1 MGEKIMIYK
10 FYGFTIILKRSN
22 NKMIYRYKNVIRP
35 EEISFKN
42 NEKYIAEYHDG
53 DTLALSKLIN
63 ANSKLV
69 QSFVNRYSRYLGP
82 GLSEEDLVQAGY
94 VGLIKAAKRYDNDRD
109 TKFSTYA
116 CWWIRKEILSEKDHI
131 NSTIRVPERKAAAI
145 RSINAL
151 RSQSVELF
159 GKVNVDWICQK
170 AEIDE
175 KEYYRLSQVNQE
187 KLRIMS
193 LNHLISDNGED
204 QLADILPDTRQS
216 LQAIVDNDFLRED
229 LHKQLHHRLTE
240 REAKVIIERFDLDC
254 QGQRTLQEIG
264 QEMGVTKERIRQIE
278 KQAINKLRDIV
289 GLRDYFLNN

>member
-1 MGEKIMIYK
+1 
-10 FYGFTIILKRSN
+10 
-22 NKMIYRYKNVIRP
+22 
-35 EEISFKN
+35 
-42 NEKYIAEYHDG
+42 
-53 DTLALSKLIN
+53 
-63 ANSKLV
+63 
-69 QSFVNRYSRYLGP
+69 
-82 GLSEEDLVQAGY
+82 
-94 VGLIKAAKRYDNDRD
+94 
-109 TKFSTYA
+109 
-116 CWWIRKEILSEKDHI
+116 
-131 NSTIRVPERKAAAI
+131 
-145 RSINAL
+145 
-151 RSQSVELF
+151 
-159 GKVNVDWICQK
+159 
-170 AEIDE
+170 
-175 KEYYRLSQVNQE
+175 
-187 KLRIMS
+187 MS

>member
-1 MGEKIMIYK
+1 
-10 FYGFTIILKRSN
+10 
-22 NKMIYRYKNVIRP
+22 
-35 EEISFKN
+35 
-42 NEKYIAEYHDG
+42 
-53 DTLALSKLIN
+53 
-63 ANSKLV
+63 
-69 QSFVNRYSRYLGP
+69 
-82 GLSEEDLVQAGY
+82 
-94 VGLIKAAKRYDNDRD
+94 
-109 TKFSTYA
+109 
-116 CWWIRKEILSEKDHI
+116 
-131 NSTIRVPERKAAAI
+131 
-145 RSINAL
+145 
-151 RSQSVELF
+151 
-159 GKVNVDWICQK
+159 VDWICQK

-278 KQAINKLRDIV
+278 KQAINKLRDIG